1 MSNNFPQDIED
12 ALNVSPV
19 PLTPPSALKLS
30 VMDAIAATPQEQP
43 AQPEQEQLATVT
55 PLQRR
60 RPGLIFAS
68 MAASVVL
75 LAGVVTAVYQP
86 WQAADPHA
94 QMDSILAAS
103 DVRQAD
109 ASAMGA
115 TLDIVVSQSMDSGG
129 AMVDGAPAVGHG
141 MGAQVWAVKT
151 DGSMESAGVIG
162 PEEHTD
168 VWMPLP
174 GDTHKVMITEEPMAG
189 STSPRGKVLAEVVV

>member
-1 MSNNFPQDIED
+1 MSNNFPRDIED
-12 ALNVSPV
+12 ALNVSPA
-19 PLTPPSALKLS
+19 PLTPPPALKLS
-30 VMDAIAATPQEQP
+30 VMDAIAATPQEQ
-43 AQPEQEQLATVT
+43 LATVT
-55 PLQRR
+55 PLRRR
-60 RPGLIFAS
+60 RPGLVFAS

-75 LAGVVTAVYQP
+75 LAGAVTAVYQP

-103 DVRQAD
+103 DVRQAGT
-109 ASAMGA
+109 SAMGA
-115 TLDIVVSQSMDSGG
+115 TLDIVVSQSMNSGG

>member
-1 MSNNFPQDIED
+1 MSNNFPRDIED
-12 ALNVSPV
+12 ALNVSPA
-19 PLTPPSALKLS
+19 PLTPPPALKLS
-30 VMDAIAATPQEQP
+30 VMDAIAATPQEQ
-43 AQPEQEQLATVT
+43 LATVT
-55 PLQRR
+55 PLRRR
-60 RPGLIFAS
+60 RPGLVFAS

-75 LAGVVTAVYQP
+75 LAGAVTAVYQP

-94 QMDSILAAS
+94 QMDRILAAS

-115 TLDIVVSQSMDSGG
+115 TLDIVVSQSMGSGG

>member
-1 MSNNFPQDIED
+1 MSNNFPRDIED
-12 ALNVSPV
+12 ALNVSPA
-19 PLTPPSALKLS
+19 PLTPPPALKLS
-30 VMDAIAATPQEQP
+30 VMDAIAATPQEQ
-43 AQPEQEQLATVT
+43 LATVT
-55 PLQRR
+55 PLRRR
-60 RPGLIFAS
+60 RPGLVFAS

-75 LAGVVTAVYQP
+75 LAGAVTAVYQP

-94 QMDSILAAS
+94 QMDRILAAS

-174 GDTHKVMITEEPMAG
+174 GDTHKVMVTEEPMAG